1 MLISFVTKSF
11 DFGSFQNNWW
21 GQGLVFLK
29 WSTSCNSKFVKRFT
43 KKRFWF
49 LRGLNSSWKSRFIT
63 QDSQKF
69 KLCWKLYNVNIRLF
83 CYYDFFILCHVAEI
97 WPKTSNSAQKWELR
111 KLRSD
116 DFFWKMMTIGDYLTT
131 ET

>member
-1 MLISFVTKSF
+1 MSQILPIMVKNSFWEWFFS
-11 DFGSFQNNWW
+11 N
-21 GQGLVFLK
+21 
-29 WSTSCNSKFVKRFT
+29 STYFSAGPF
-43 KKRFWF
+43 
-49 LRGLNSSWKSRFIT
+49 NSSWKSQFIT

-83 CYYDFFILCHVAEI
+83 CYYEFFILCHVAEI

-116 DFFWKMMTIGDYLTT
+116 DQLQNAMGLEQSHAELAEIQSAKIKEF
-131 ET
+131 